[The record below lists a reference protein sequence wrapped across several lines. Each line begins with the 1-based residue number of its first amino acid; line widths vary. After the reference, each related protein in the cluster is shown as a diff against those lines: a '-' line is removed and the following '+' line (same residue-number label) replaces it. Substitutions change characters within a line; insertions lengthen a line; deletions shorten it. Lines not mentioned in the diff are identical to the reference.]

1 MSHNLPLEEIIRL
14 IEEQKK
20 LSREEI
26 HRLVQQKI
34 QNLGGFL
41 TEQGAAHIVARELG
55 VDLSGS
61 THFEPI
67 QIIDL
72 NPMMNNVSIKGR
84 ITRISSV
91 REFQRKD
98 GGIGALRRIE
108 LVDETG
114 SITLVL
120 WDHATAYVEEQ
131 GLQVGDVVKVVGAYT
146 KPGRNTAVELHIGN
160 RGKIEKMEEDES
172 IPKVSKEITPIKH
185 ITGDTSEVSIKGK
198 IANVYPA
205 STFTRS
211 DGSEGKV
218 ASLILKDEDST
229 IRVVFWGSEAETI
242 QALSP
247 GTCVEILNLRPRQQ
261 EGRDLELHSG
271 QYTVIRKLP
280 DKECQNI
287 EIPEKQF
294 ETNEVKIKDL
304 QPGMKNISL
313 IAVVVG
319 KESPRTIQR
328 KDGSEGKVATLYIKD
343 DSGSTRL
350 TLWDEK
356 AEESNSIEPGSTIKI
371 SNATA
376 REGYGTDQPELSL
389 GRYGTLETIN
399 SETSAVTELSTPIDS
414 LSENSTSIVIQGKV
428 LRKDPLREFTRKDGS
443 QGKLQALI
451 VSDSTGQVRIIAWD
465 NNAQKLSEAQEGLG
479 YEFGNLSSKTT
490 EQGIELLFG
499 RGSYLKPIEL
509 ENIDDI
515 LMTADT
521 LINRP
526 YPMGTEEPREIAT
539 VQDGEFVT
547 IEGTIVKIFEP
558 VIYSACPECNKKI
571 TADNMCETHGLVQ
584 EASKRGILSLVVDDA
599 TETLHC
605 TFFGD
610 QVERVLGLSIEDL
623 EALKE
628 EHSPEAI
635 QAFLDE
641 KLLLSEIRITG
652 KVRLREEMKR
662 LEINVS
668 RFVFLNPKD
677 EVEKTLSKL
686 GTPPK

>member
-14 IEEQKK
+14 IEEQKN

-67 QIIDL
+67 QIADL

-84 ITRISSV
+84 ITRISAI

-120 WDHATAYVEEQ
+120 WDHATAYVEDQ
-131 GLQVGDVVKVVGAYT
+131 DLQVGDVVKVVGAYT

-160 RGKIEKMEEDES
+160 RGKIEKMEGDDN
-172 IPKVSKEITPIKH
+172 IPEVSKEFTAIKDITS
-185 ITGDTSEVSIKGK
+185 DSDEVSIKGK
-198 IANVYPA
+198 IANIYPV
-205 STFTRS
+205 STFSRS

-218 ASLILKDEDST
+218 ASLILKDQENT
-229 IRVVFWGSEAETI
+229 IRVVFWGNEAETI
-242 QALSP
+242 QSLDP
-247 GTCVEILNLRPRQQ
+247 GACVEILNLRPRQQ

-271 QYTVIRKLP
+271 QYTVFRKLS
-280 DKECQNI
+280 DDECQDI
-287 EIPEKQF
+287 TLPEKQF
-294 ETNEVKIKDL
+294 EENDVKIKDL
-304 QPGMKNISL
+304 KPEMKNVSL

-343 DSGSTRL
+343 DTGSTRL

-356 AEESNSIEPGSTIKI
+356 AEESNTIEPGSTIKI
-371 SNATA
+371 SNAMA

-389 GRYGTLETIN
+389 GRYGTIETIN
-399 SETSAVTELSTPIDS
+399 SESSSFTELSTPIDE
-414 LSENSTSIVIQGKV
+414 LSEESASVIIRGKI

-443 QGKLQALI
+443 SGKLQALI

-465 NNAQKLSEAQEGLG
+465 DSAQKLSEVQEGLG
-479 YEFGNLSSKTT
+479 YEFGNLSPKTT
-490 EQGIELLFG
+490 EQGVELLFG
-499 RGSYLKPIEL
+499 RGSYVKPIEL
-509 ENIDDI
+509 ENMDDI
-515 LMTADT
+515 LMTADA

-526 YPMGTEEPREIAT
+526 YPVGTEEPREIAT

-571 TADNMCETHGLVQ
+571 TPDNMCETHGLVQ
-584 EASKRGILSLVVDDA
+584 EATKRGILSLVVDDA

-628 EHSPEAI
+628 EHSPEAV

-641 KLLLSEIRITG
+641 KLLLNEIRITG

-662 LEINVS
+662 LEISVS
-668 RFVFLNPKD
+668 RFVFLNPKE
-677 EVEKTLSKL
+677 EVEKSLSKL
-686 GTPPK
+686 GDPPE